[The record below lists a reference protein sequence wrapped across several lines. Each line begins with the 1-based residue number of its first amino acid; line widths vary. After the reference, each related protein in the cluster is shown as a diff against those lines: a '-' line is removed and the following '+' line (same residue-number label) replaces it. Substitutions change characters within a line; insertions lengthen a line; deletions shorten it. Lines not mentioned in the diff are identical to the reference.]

1 MDNNT
6 ELKLVYG
13 DRATKKKIYVACQE
27 CGKSFKASEID
38 LRMHNMFCASCFEK
52 MRNTPR

>member
-13 DRATKKKIYVACQE
+13 DKATKKKIYVTCQE

-38 LRMHNMFCASCFEK
+38 LRMHNMFCAVCFEK
-52 MRNTPR
+52 MKNTPR